1 MNNSVSGKLCVVAD
15 TCSLIKCIQN
25 DNIFSLAKKFRKQ
38 NLRLIL
44 SDVVLREI
52 CKVLNHS
59 KNYILEIIRKYFKD
73 FTILYSNPTIFRET
87 KNLENKFYELH
98 RGDSSI
104 LATAKLTS
112 SILISEDRK
121 LNRIADL
128 CGVPIYN
135 VRNFMRRF

>member
-1 MNNSVSGKLCVVAD
+1 MNNCVGDKLCVVAD

-25 DNIFSLAKKFRKQ
+25 DNIFSLAKKFRTQ
-38 NLRLIL
+38 NLQLIL

-73 FTILYSNPTIFRET
+73 FTILYSNPTILLET

-98 RGDSSI
+98 SGDSSI

-121 LNRIADL
+121 LRRTADL

-135 VRNFMRRF
+135 VRTFMRGF